1 MNAIQKLRQLT
12 GEVTKGPAS
21 AMQAWPTITRL
32 LARMPLDQSRV
43 EQVCAQR
50 DPVGLDVLV
59 TQLEHPEAAGSQTH
73 SPQPGDSVAKEAE
86 AKSDAS
92 GADEAE
98 VSVEDKRA
106 AMRAFRK
113 RLKLARLAD
122 ESRLGGRYV
131 SGGHSS
137 EIDAIMPPDNFSPA
151 VWKALAA
158 EGRLKYTGQGFY
170 ALA

>member
-12 GEVTKGPAS
+12 GEVAKGPAS

-59 TQLEHPEAAGSQTH
+59 TQLEHPEAVQSQPH
-73 SPQPGDSVAKEAE
+73 SQPGDSVAKEAE

-113 RLKLARLAD
+113 RTKLARVAG
-122 ESRLGGRYV
+122 ESGLGGR
-131 SGGHSS
+131 SAPGGHSS